1 MQRLKVFVLM
11 LTLGSAATLLGACAS
26 GVPGARPESL
36 FADRLFGPPTEP
48 VSSDGALMVDAAMR
62 RYLEVDIEPQLRREG
77 LQTGLIDALYKHS
90 QLRLDYDT
98 GRTRTA
104 SEAFAA
110 RSGNCLSLVLMTA
123 ALAHALRLPVVYQS
137 AYLDETWSRNGD
149 MLFASGHVNITVGRG
164 GMDAKTSRTL
174 SPLTV
179 DFLPAQAIAGMRTHE
194 IGERTVLAMF
204 ANNRAAESLAQGRID
219 DAYAWAV
226 EATRQ
231 DAAYVSAYNTLG
243 VVYLRHGNVDLAVA
257 TLEHALGLD
266 PHDTRAM
273 ANLVL
278 GYERAGKPSAAQ
290 ALQAQLAAI
299 EPFPPVPFLPAR
311 PGRDGAQRLAHRAR
325 PLHPRNGTCR
335 GLRRGPLLAR
345 PGQLASRRRR
355 RGRQAA
361 ALGHWRQ
368 HDAQPAQPLRAK
380 LAWLKAQSSPA
391 NGGPGPAMGGS

>member
-11 LTLGSAATLLGACAS
+11 LTLGSAALLGACAS

-278 GYERAGKPSAAQ
+278 GYKRAGKPGAAQ

-299 EPFPPVPFLPAR
+299 EPFPPFHFFRLGLAAMAR
-311 PGRDGAQRLAHRAR
+311 SDWLTARGLFTREMERAEDSDEVHFWLGLANWRLGDVAEADKQLRLAIGDSTT
-325 PLHPRNGTCR
+325 RNQR
-335 GLRRGPLLAR
+335 NLYA
-345 PGQLASRRRR
+345 
-355 RGRQAA
+355 
-361 ALGHWRQ
+361 
-368 HDAQPAQPLRAK
+368 AK